1 VYGPGDRID
10 VWEVEVALGSGGMG
24 SVYRCHNHRATRIL
38 AAVKVLDAALRKFP
52 EAEKRFVRE
61 ADILGQL
68 DHPNIVRVR
77 NVRTDSD
84 PPFLEME
91 FVAGES
97 LDDRIRRGPSPY
109 EVVLPLLRQ
118 CAAALEYLHARG
130 ICHRDLKPA
139 NVLVTRDGVLK
150 LVDFGLAFEM
160 DASRLTA
167 EGTTFGTVSYAPPEW
182 VTPDKMDPMGWDIYA
197 LGTIVV
203 ELLRGTY
210 AFPVSGKGTA
220 RQQAM
225 QVVVAK
231 QGHAPLDPGPAA
243 PPELRVLVAQMT
255 DSDAD
260 RRLKDAGELVR
271 RVAALPLEA
280 PVPGSTVAPF
290 ALGADGP
297 DPSSRLEQPSALVPG
312 APPAAALETMPMN
325 TLAPRAALA
334 VTGVFGVVVLA
345 GGAFVL
351 FAAAAAW
358 WVWTST
364 RPPADPPPEP
374 APIAAP
380 APPPEPPVVVVEPAP
395 VGPAPRGGGPGGADG
410 GGPAT
415 APRSRGPAPRS
426 RGPAPGPPAPAGGQG
441 RRARDGGRARRLP
454 RAGPAL
460 ATRLGP
466 RHLRGLRVSAGVD
479 GRGATPRRVR
489 RQRRHRGDRGAGPGP
504 LQGPRARSPGVR
516 ARSAGPGVPS
526 GRRGGGR
533 RRRRPPRRGEPVEG
547 DARRRVPLHAV
558 MPAARAGDSPVP
570 HRRTGCAA
578 LPRSPSRSA

>member
-395 VGPAPRGGGPGGADG
+395 VGPAPAVVAPVEPTAVVPQPRPDPGAPRPDPEAPRPAPQPRPAGKAGALVTVGELAAYLEQDPRWRPGSDRATFAGSGYLPGWTAAGPPPAASAGSAATGVTAELARALCKARGRDLPAFEPGLPDLEFRLADG
-410 GGPAT
+410 VVVVA
-415 APRSRGPAPRS
+415 
-426 RGPAPGPPAPAGGQG
+426 
-441 RRARDGGRARRLP
+441 D
-454 RAGPAL
+454 
-460 ATRLGP
+460 
-466 RHLRGLRVSAGVD
+466 
-479 GRGATPRRVR
+479 
-489 RQRRHRGDRGAGPGP
+489 GDRHVAANPSKGM
-504 LQGPRARSPGVR
+504 RGVEFR
-516 ARSAGPGVPS
+516 CTR
-526 GRRGGGR
+526 
-533 RRRRPPRRGEPVEG
+533 
-547 DARRRVPLHAV
+547 
-558 MPAARAGDSPVP
+558 
-570 HRRTGCAA
+570 
-578 LPRSPSRSA
+578 